1 MNLREY
7 QAKQIF
13 ARFNIP
19 IPAGKIAKT
28 PDQVKQIASE
38 LNSPVVLKPQLVV
51 KKRGKLGII
60 KFADTP
66 EIAREEATKLFNL
79 IIKDEPIKIILV
91 EKKEAIQQEL
101 YLAVTI
107 DYSKRCPVIIV
118 SRRGGVDIEELA
130 QNDARQILKIPI
142 NILNGFTEQI
152 DKQIQDFAG
161 ADVADYIQKL
171 YTIFRRYDA
180 ELIEINP
187 LVKTSKDGY
196 IAVDAVLNINDDSLF
211 RQTALADLRKEF
223 GDIDPIVEEARA
235 NNWTY
240 IDLPGD
246 IAILSSGAGLTMAI
260 LDLIHYAGGAPAN
273 FIDTAQID
281 EEGIYNAFKLL
292 IKATPAKTIL
302 INIFAGLNRCDS
314 LSMGIN
320 R

>member
-1 MNLREY
+1 M
-7 QAKQIF
+7 
-13 ARFNIP
+13 
-19 IPAGKIAKT
+19 
-28 PDQVKQIASE
+28 
-38 LNSPVVLKPQLVV
+38 
-51 KKRGKLGII
+51 
-60 KFADTP
+60 
-66 EIAREEATKLFNL
+66 
-79 IIKDEPIKIILV
+79 
-91 EKKEAIQQEL
+91 
-101 YLAVTI
+101 
-107 DYSKRCPVIIV
+107 
-118 SRRGGVDIEELA
+118 
-130 QNDARQILKIPI
+130 
-142 NILNGFTEQI
+142 
-152 DKQIQDFAG
+152 
-161 ADVADYIQKL
+161 
-171 YTIFRRYDA
+171 
-180 ELIEINP
+180 
-187 LVKTSKDGY
+187 VKTSKDGY

-320 R
+320 RYLKKFPLDIPIVVRMVGNKEKEGRKILRDAGIDPVSNLEDAVKKVVEFSKTKS